1 MIYINFALSGLNIC
15 GVRQEMIPTFSLN
28 SSAAPTDLCI
38 LGAKCQT
45 DKSPFNPVGHRHP
58 YTPFYSMIL
67 SQYRNH
73 PIRFAEIGVAAG
85 SSVAMWAHYFEKGE
99 LYFFDRDDNFLQNAA
114 SFGFPHTKFFNM
126 DVEVAES
133 IRNSF
138 QKTGGNFDVIL
149 DDSSHNNNH
158 QIDIVREGLPFLKS
172 GGLFL
177 IEDIFRSASVAD
189 YMRVIEPVKNDLAF
203 FCFLEMEH
211 TNKWSPGWDNDKI
224 LMLVK
229 K

>member
-1 MIYINFALSGLNIC
+1 MIYINFIRGLNIC
-15 GVRQEMIPTFSLN
+15 EERKEMIPTFSLN

-38 LGAKCQT
+38 LGAKCGT
-45 DKSPFNPVGHRHP
+45 DKSPFNPAGHRHP

-67 SQYRNH
+67 SQFRNR
-73 PIRFAEIGVAAG
+73 PLRFAEIGVAAG
-85 SSVAMWAHYFEKGE
+85 SSVTMWANYFEKGE
-99 LYFFDRDDNFLQNAA
+99 LYFFDRDDNFLQHAA
-114 SFGFPHTKFFNM
+114 SFGIPHAKFFNM
-126 DVEVAES
+126 DVEIAES

-138 QKTGGNFDVIL
+138 QQTGGNFDVIL
-149 DDSSHNNNH
+149 DDSSHNSNH

-177 IEDIFRSASVAD
+177 IEDIFRNASLAE
-189 YMRVIEPVKNDLAF
+189 YIRVIEPVKNDLAF
-203 FCFLEMEH
+203 FCFIEMEH